1 MHERLSSEIYFMFVE
16 VIYVV
21 YLFRVCVCSWFVLRF
36 TFGVVSYDSAAF
48 AVHYLR
54 SVYSE

>member
-1 MHERLSSEIYFMFVE
+1 MRESSEIYFMFVE

-21 YLFRVCVCSWFVLRF
+21 YLFRVSVWYELRF

-48 AVHYLR
+48 AVQYLR